1 MSKILSFI
9 GKSCKQDFC
18 DEYQIF
24 SFSTQNLALQA
35 FAGIPKFV
43 RIAREGAGINAP
55 DMRP

>member
-24 SFSTQNLALQA
+24 SFSPQNLALQA
-35 FAGIPKFV
+35 FAGAPKFA